1 MRKTIYW
8 LCENS
13 FVNFLMMRL
22 SKSTYSVELSR
33 NSYDEVRSQRDLL
46 YAYRFTGL
54 RPFFTTS
61 PVPYREVFE
70 YQWYFEW

>member
-46 YAYRFTGL
+46 YALPVYRFTAVFYDQS
-54 RPFFTTS
+54 RPL
-61 PVPYREVFE
+61 P
-70 YQWYFEW
+70 